1 VSASTQRYSQVLEND
16 WRGQVDG
23 EFALGFEES
32 KNLVAASA
40 SRYASSAWPGQASF
54 NLRQAWL
61 DLLTIL
67 AFGTHIREDELGDMV
82 CGNEL
87 QTVRSDVLKK
97 KQS

>member
-1 VSASTQRYSQVLEND
+1 MIGEDKSMADLPWAS
-16 WRGQVDG
+16 
-23 EFALGFEES
+23 EES
-32 KNLVAASA
+32 NNLVAASA

-54 NLRQAWL
+54 NLRQASL
-61 DLLTIL
+61 ELLSIL
-67 AFGTHIREDELGDMV
+67 AFGTHIREDDLGDVV